1 MQKIQKIKLWEITSD
16 QKLVEMTSNQIPLE
30 ERLEEWL
37 ENDISV
43 LDPNLLVI
51 GRQVPTDYDG
61 TIDLL
66 CLDSTGDTVV
76 VELKRG
82 KTPREVTAQVL
93 DYASWVN
100 DLSKDE
106 ILAIANPYLK
116 SKGLLSLEEAFSE
129 RLGTPL
135 PDVLNDNHRSLI
147 VAEEIDPITM
157 RIVRYLS
164 DKGVPIN
171 VVTVQHFTDS
181 DGKKLLAHV
190 YLIEP
195 EEAEAKA
202 QSKSR
207 RTSRNTLAELEAM
220 ADENGIGEMYGKM
233 RDGVQGILLARPYSK
248 RVWYAKRLNDGKQRT
263 VLIIPAVPD
272 EEGSGLAF
280 IAHASRFKNYLDVD
294 LEELEAWLP
303 QSERTY
309 NVRDWSGSSPD
320 ERQTALG
327 LKGSFQNVEEV
338 DKFLNGLRSS
348 IGREEA
354 QE

>member
-37 ENDISV
+37 ESDISV
-43 LDPNLLVI
+43 LQPNLLVI
-51 GRQVPTDYDG
+51 GRQVPTPSG
-61 TIDLL
+61 GIIDLL
-66 CLDSTGDTVV
+66 CLDRWGDTVV
-76 VELKRG
+76 LELKRG

-93 DYASWVN
+93 DYTSWVN

-106 ILAIANPYLK
+106 LLAIANPYIK
-116 SKGLLSLEEAFSE
+116 SKGLPSLEEAFSE
-129 RLGTPL
+129 EFETPL

-147 VAEEIDPITM
+147 VAEEIDAITT
-157 RIVRYLS
+157 RIVSYLA

-171 VVTVQHFTDS
+171 AATVQHFTDS
-181 DGKKLLAHV
+181 DGKKLLAQV

-294 LEELEAWLP
+294 LEELKSWLP
-303 QSERTY
+303 ENTRDE
-309 NVRDWSGSSPD
+309 NVTRWAGSSPD
-320 ERQTALG
+320 ERLNALG
-327 LKGSFQNVEEV
+327 LTGSFQNVEEV
-338 DKFLNGLRSS
+338 DKFLSGLRSKV
-348 IGREEA
+348 REQA